1 MLYALPT
8 DPEQVISLGPTT
20 DRILDAFGF
29 ISPAIEFMYAT
40 FIKAHQE
47 ENPRTF
53 FVSELTKND
62 MTVLE
67 AALIWDSISVI
78 PDTSVEYR
86 ERYAFK

>member
-1 MLYALPT
+1 
-8 DPEQVISLGPTT
+8 
-20 DRILDAFGF
+20 
-29 ISPAIEFMYAT
+29 MYAT

-86 ERYAFK
+86 DRYAFE